1 MFRKIGLIQCY
12 KIFHAPHSVGHEG
25 TIVGKLFS
33 VSPYIDIKK
42 EAERKPFRRAKAVV
56 KTMDKLLEGDDIAY
70 SWKRRFEDISSGAQ
84 ASARRKAAMLL
95 HQIAARGEYLLIEK
109 VFVVTGKR
117 LNEGAAPNTAYNY
130 ISYIRGGVRVAAGP
144 SRGVTRAK
152 KRQRT
157 SPPPTG
163 VRV

>member
-1 MFRKIGLIQCY
+1 MFPRTLI
-12 KIFHAPHSVGHEG
+12 
-25 TIVGKLFS
+25 
-33 VSPYIDIKK
+33 
-42 EAERKPFRRAKAVV
+42 
-56 KTMDKLLEGDDIAY
+56 LEGDDIAY